1 MYLSPSTLS
10 NGYRIMALQRWVRGG
25 VLAFALLSLPAAAL
39 AAKPEASKEALQ
51 ELKNRIESLKKELDT
66 TREAHSEAADALKK
80 SEQAIS
86 EANRKLYE
94 IAKQQ
99 ANSRQSLQSLQQELA
114 GLNET
119 IRDQQ
124 QLLGK
129 QFYQQYL
136 NGQQGYMQI
145 VLTGHDPNTVT
156 RDLHY
161 FSYLARARAEM
172 IESLRKNLDHVATLN
187 QKTTA
192 TLAEINALK
201 EEQEKQ
207 RQQLESEKKE
217 RKGVMQE
224 LAGKIKMQ
232 RGEISK
238 LRRDEKRLTN
248 LVERLARIV
257 PAKPKRKKQAQSAP
271 SPAAPIGKNESLPSP
286 SLADTAFAA
295 LKGKLNLPVR
305 GDIVNRFGTTREDSG
320 ISWKGLFIRANEG
333 SEVKSIA
340 SGTVVFADWLRGFG
354 NLLIIDHGDGFMS
367 LYGNNQT
374 LLKNVGDEVGPGDNI
389 ASVGNSGGNADAG
402 LYFEM
407 RHRSKPFDPLGWCV
421 IR

>member
-1 MYLSPSTLS
+1 MYLSPSTHS
-10 NGYRIMALQRWVRGG
+10 NGNRISALKRWIRGG
-25 VLAFALLSLPAAAL
+25 AFALVLFSLPAVAL
-39 AAKPEASKEALQ
+39 AAKPEAKEALQ
-51 ELKNRIESLKKELDT
+51 ELKSRIESLKKELDT
-66 TREAHSEAADALKK
+66 TKEAHSEAADALKK

-94 IAKQQ
+94 IARQQ
-99 ANSRQSLQSLQQELA
+99 ANSRQSLQSQQQELA
-114 GLNET
+114 ALNET

-136 NGQQGYMQI
+136 NGQHGYLQI

-161 FSYLARARAEM
+161 FSYLARARADM

-187 QKTTA
+187 QKTAA

-207 RQQLESEKKE
+207 RQQLESEKRE
-217 RKGVMQE
+217 RKGVMQK

-257 PAKPKRKKQAQSAP
+257 PAKPKSKRK
-271 SPAAPIGKNESLPSP
+271 SPPATVRKNEALPSP
-286 SLADTAFAA
+286 SLADSAFAT

-305 GDIVNRFGTTREDSG
+305 GDIVNRFGTSREDSG

-333 SEVKSIA
+333 NEVKSIA

-354 NLLIIDHGDGFMS
+354 NLLIVDHGDGFMS
-367 LYGNNQT
+367 LYGNNQA
-374 LLKNVGDEVGPGDNI
+374 LLKNVGDEVSPGDNI
-389 ASVGNSGGNADAG
+389 ASVGNSGGNAESG

-421 IR
+421 VR

>member
-1 MYLSPSTLS
+1 MCLSPSTHS
-10 NGYRIMALQRWVRGG
+10 NGYRISALKRWTRVS
-25 VLAFALLSLPAAAL
+25 AFALALLSLPAVAL

-51 ELKNRIESLKKELDT
+51 ELKSRIESLKKELDT
-66 TREAHSEAADALKK
+66 TKEAHSEAADALKK

-86 EANRKLYE
+86 EANRKLHE
-94 IAKQQ
+94 IAQQQ
-99 ANSRQSLQSLQQELA
+99 ATSRQSLQSLQQELA

-136 NGQQGYMQI
+136 NGQQGYLQI
-145 VLTGHDPNTVT
+145 VLTGHDPNIVT

-172 IESLRKNLDHVATLN
+172 IESLRKNLEHVATLN
-187 QKTTA
+187 QKTTS

-207 RQQLESEKKE
+207 RQQLESEKRE

-232 RGEISK
+232 SGEISK

-257 PAKPKRKKQAQSAP
+257 PAKPKRKKQAHPGP
-271 SPAAPIGKNESLPSP
+271 SPSAPIGKNESLPNP

-305 GDIVNRFGTTREDSG
+305 GDIVNRFGATREDSG

-367 LYGNNQT
+367 LYGNNQA

-389 ASVGNSGGNADAG
+389 ASVGNSGGNANSG

-421 IR
+421 LR

>member
-1 MYLSPSTLS
+1 MFLSPSTHS
-10 NGYRIMALQRWVRGG
+10 NDGLGVSMKRCIQAGALA
-25 VLAFALLSLPAAAL
+25 LALLTLPLAH
-39 AAKPEASKEALQ
+39 AAKPETSKEALQ
-51 ELKNRIESLKKELDT
+51 ELKSRIESLKKELDST
-66 TREAHSEAADALKK
+66 KEAHSEAADALKK

-86 EANRKLYE
+86 AANRKLYE
-94 IAKQQ
+94 IARQQ
-99 ANSRQSLQSLQQELA
+99 ADSRQSLQSLQQELA
-114 GLNET
+114 SLNET
-119 IRDQQ
+119 IQDQQ

-136 NGQQGYMQI
+136 NGQHGYLQI
-145 VLTGHDPNTVT
+145 VLTGHDPNSVT
-156 RDLHY
+156 RNLKY
-161 FSYLARARAEM
+161 FSYLARARADM
-172 IESLRKNLDHVATLN
+172 IDALRKNLEHVATLN
-187 QKTTA
+187 ERTSA
-192 TLAEINALK
+192 TLAEISALK
-201 EEQEKQ
+201 EEQERQ

-217 RKGVMQE
+217 RKGVLQQ
-224 LAGKIKMQ
+224 LAGKIKTQ

-257 PAKPKRKKQAQSAP
+257 PAKPKRKSPSAP
-271 SPAAPIGKNESLPSP
+271 IRKNEALPNP
-286 SLADTAFAA
+286 SLADSAFAT

-305 GDIVNRFGTTREDSG
+305 GDVVSRFGTSREDSG
-320 ISWKGLFIRANEG
+320 VSWKGLFIRAGEG

-354 NLLIIDHGDGFMS
+354 NLLIVDHGDGFMS

-389 ASVGNSGGNADAG
+389 ASVGNSGGNAESG

-407 RHRSKPFDPLGWCV
+407 RHRSKPFDPLKWCV
-421 IR
+421 VR